1 MSGSGF
7 AIITA
12 IGITGNSGST
22 INSNCLVTKYLDGIL
37 NHYDFDKSRQFE
49 VLSYLD
55 FEVSATGKLYIL
67 HGYDETYNSIGFA
80 VINGVLKGFVAN
92 TTNETTV
99 NLQTISSEGF
109 EVARSLKVVFTAG
122 IKCEFYVDNVLL
134 GMGLDPEGRKFSPH
148 ITLARLHDTPL
159 ARLSRFLAGNNLFA
173 TEAFPVSEFHLY
185 SSQLTPKGAF
195 HAIEASYPLKG
206 A

>member
-134 GMGLDPEGRKFSPH
+134 GTITTGLPSGDYGGDRIVFFKATNPTVAENKRFTIATYT
-148 ITLARLHDTPL
+148 ITLLMT
-159 ARLSRFLAGNNLFA
+159 
-173 TEAFPVSEFHLY
+173 
-185 SSQLTPKGAF
+185 
-195 HAIEASYPLKG
+195 
-206 A
+206 